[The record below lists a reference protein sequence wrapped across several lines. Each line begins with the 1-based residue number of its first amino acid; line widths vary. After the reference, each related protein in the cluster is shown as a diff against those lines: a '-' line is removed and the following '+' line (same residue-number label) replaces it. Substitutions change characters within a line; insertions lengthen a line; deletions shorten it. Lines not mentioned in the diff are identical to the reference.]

1 MAIMLAR
8 IYEEED
14 VGPEVRRLYKDVQS
28 AFDLP
33 FVPTLFKVLAGAPE
47 YLRLMWRD
55 LAPVAASREFR
66 SAALALDEVVR
77 SAAIGGGWSFRNQE
91 RVLAEQKIA
100 LSDMPVLAGVVGVF
114 ARELPSLMLFSRL
127 IQRGYSGGQPGRVTS
142 AKQAPALSRLMT
154 LNVASDHDSS
164 LRVWLLYSEIRRRLG
179 TRMVPGVF
187 RALAPFP
194 GYLASGWLESK
205 RLFDDEGFMSARD
218 NLSRRAAMLI
228 SGLPV
233 HNHRQIAKNI
243 TQEQW
248 REIEQTVDGVANLI
262 PQMAL
267 LCAVWRRSFAL
278 TLTRSRAA

>member
-1 MAIMLAR
+1 LAPMLAR

-14 VGPEVRRLYKDVQS
+14 VGPEIRRLYSDVRS

-33 FVPTLFKVLAGAPE
+33 FVPTLFKVLAGSPA

-55 LAPVAASREFR
+55 LAPVAASREFQ
-66 SAALALDEVVR
+66 SAVLALDEVVR

-114 ARELPSLMLFSRL
+114 ARELPSMMLFSRL
-127 IQRGYSGGQPGRVTS
+127 IQRGYSGGQPGRVSS
-142 AKQAPALSRLMT
+142 AKQAPALCRLMT
-154 LNVASDHDSS
+154 LHVASDHDSS
-164 LRVWLLYSEIRRRLG
+164 LRVWLLYSEIRRALG
-179 TRMVPGVF
+179 TRNVPGVF

-194 GYLASGWLESK
+194 GYLASAWLESK
-205 RLFDDEGFMSARD
+205 RLLGDESFVSARD

-228 SGLPV
+228 AGLPV
-233 HNHRQIAKNI
+233 HDHRQIAKNI
-243 TQEQW
+243 SQDQW
-248 REIEQTVDGVANLI
+248 REIEQTVDNFAHLL
-262 PQMAL
+262 PEMAL

-278 TLTRSRAA
+278 TFTRSKAA